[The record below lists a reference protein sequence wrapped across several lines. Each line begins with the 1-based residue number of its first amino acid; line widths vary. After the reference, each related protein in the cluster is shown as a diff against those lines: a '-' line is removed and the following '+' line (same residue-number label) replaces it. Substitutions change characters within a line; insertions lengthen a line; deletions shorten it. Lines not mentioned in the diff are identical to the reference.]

1 MPNSADSL
9 GENAGFRPRK
19 LAGVF
24 ALLAGLPVYAGLA
37 VWLALTALPDQRIIE
52 IAYYL
57 AAGIA
62 WIFPVM
68 PLIRWMNRDHAPS
81 KDR

>member
-1 MPNSADSL
+1 MPVSDDRL

-19 LAGVF
+19 LVGVF
-24 ALLAGLPVYAGLA
+24 ALLAGLPIYAGLA
-37 VWLALTALPDQRIIE
+37 VWLALTALPDHGLIE

-81 KDR
+81 RNR